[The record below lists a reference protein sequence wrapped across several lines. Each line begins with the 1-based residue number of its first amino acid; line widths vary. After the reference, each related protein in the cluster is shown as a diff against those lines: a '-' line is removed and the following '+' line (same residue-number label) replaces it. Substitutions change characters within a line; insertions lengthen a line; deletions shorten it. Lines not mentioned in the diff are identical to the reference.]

1 MEWIELVVN
10 EFWVVLG
17 AVLPVFC
24 VVGAGAALRRLDWL
38 TEEADASLLRL
49 VINVFSPCLILT
61 TILGNTALHDMGNL
75 LAAPLVGFGTVAGGL
90 LLSWTCRRFTGLR
103 TVHEQRTF
111 AVSTGIYNYGYVPI
125 PLAILLY
132 GDNTLGVLFVHNVGV
147 EIALW
152 TVGLFLLTGAPLG
165 KEWRKA
171 INPPLVAIIL
181 GLIVNL
187 LGGAKWVPGF
197 AFSAIKMLGQCA
209 IPLGILLIGATIAD
223 KFHEFHSK
231 SAWRL
236 ISTAN
241 LLRLVVLPAGFV
253 ALARYLPVS
262 VELKRVILLQAAMP
276 SAVFPIVMARHYGGD
291 TATALRIVITSSA
304 ASLVTTPLWI
314 RLGTYWIGL

>member
-1 MEWIELVVN
+1 MPPNGLVVN

-24 VVGAGAALRRLDWL
+24 VVGAGAGLRRVDWL
-38 TEEADASLLRL
+38 TGEADASLLRL

-61 TILGNTALHDMGNL
+61 TILGNTALQNVGNL
-75 LAAPLVGFGTVAGGL
+75 LAAPLVGFGTVAGGFFL
-90 LLSWTCRRFTGLR
+90 AWTCRRFTGLR
-103 TVHEQRTF
+103 TIREQRTF

-132 GDNTLGVLFVHNVGV
+132 GDDTLGVLFVHNVGV

-152 TVGLFLLTGAPLG
+152 TVGLFLLTGTPLG

-171 INPPLVAIIL
+171 INPPLVAIIV
-181 GLIVNL
+181 GLIINL
-187 LGGAKWVPGF
+187 LGGTKWVPVF
-197 AFSAIKMLGQCA
+197 ALSTIKMLGQCA

-253 ALARYLPVS
+253 VLARYLPVS

-291 TATALRIVITSSA
+291 TATALRVVITTSA

-314 RLGTYWIGL
+314 RLGSHWIGL

>member
-1 MEWIELVVN
+1 VN

-61 TILGNTALHDMGNL
+61 TILGSAALRNIGNL
-75 LAAPLVGFGTVAGGL
+75 LVAPLVGFGTVAGGIL
-90 LLSWTCRRFTGLR
+90 LAWSCRRFAGLR
-103 TVHEQRTF
+103 NTHEQRTF

-132 GDNTLGVLFVHNVGV
+132 GEDTLGVLFVHNVGV
-147 EIALW
+147 EIGLW
-152 TVGLFLLTGAPLG
+152 TVGLLFLTGAPLG
-165 KEWRKA
+165 REWHKA
-171 INPPLVAIIL
+171 INPPLVAIVI

-187 LGGAKWVPGF
+187 LGGSKWIPGF
-197 AFSAIKMLGQCA
+197 VFATIKMLGQCA
-209 IPLGILLIGATIAD
+209 IPLGILLIGTTIAD

-236 ISTAN
+236 IGTAN
-241 LLRLVVLPAGFV
+241 LLRLVVLPVGFV
-253 ALARYLPVS
+253 VMARFLPVS

-276 SAVFPIVMARHYGGD
+276 AAVFPIVMARHYGGD
-291 TATALRIVITSSA
+291 TATALRVVITSSA

-314 RLGTYWIGL
+314 RLGAYWIGL